1 MKKNCSKQFL
11 LLTYTT
17 KYYSGLKSM
26 ASVCFLI
33 GIYNAYTGN
42 YGIYYFHINLI
53 FLILCCDGKD
63 FLFSMY
69 NFLHIMIR
77 HIINFFKNLAA
88 LHHFNLVSFESFNNK
103 KGRHV

>member
-1 MKKNCSKQFL
+1 
-11 LLTYTT
+11 
-17 KYYSGLKSM
+17 M

-63 FLFSMY
+63 FLIFSMY

-77 HIINFFKNLAA
+77 HIINFLKKNLAA
-88 LHHFNLVSFESFNNK
+88 IHHFNLVSFESFNNK